1 MPAAL
6 LGLAANATP
15 ASPVPGVSLSNELAT
30 WIIAIS
36 ILVST
41 IISILAFFGV
51 AQGIQLG
58 IWKAQIE
65 SKLRILEG
73 YVNEV
78 REKARGMLREAGARE
93 PDAVIARTI
102 DYFVVEPV
110 SIEPTDITKRL
121 ERVLRTEEEQIERV
135 VRAALPPGVSEE
147 RLHNIV
153 TVLGIAN
160 ALNTLYKFLRHM
172 LLLGIKTKN
181 AMLVAQLWMMLPFY
195 MRIAK
200 AYRDA
205 TDTIEKGLPI
215 GDAAGPLAAYRLAE
229 RLRTLTPST
238 EIVKDTVF
246 SVHEYEGR
254 RVYLVRARGPGS
266 TVGRPGEAVER
277 VIREVVKEPLAAIV
291 TIDAALKFEGED
303 TGLVAEGSGVAMG
316 DPGPEKIR
324 IERLAVSLGV
334 PLHAIAIKMGFEEA
348 ITTMKKEV
356 VDGVEKAIETAL
368 RVIRE
373 AAQPGEAVVV
383 VGVGNTIGVGLP
395 GPRR

>member
-1 MPAAL
+1 MT
-6 LGLAANATP
+6 GNAT
-15 ASPVPGVSLSNELAT
+15 SPPSAMSGLSMSNELAT

-65 SKLRILEG
+65 SKLKILEG
-73 YVNEV
+73 YVGEV
-78 REKARGMLREAGARE
+78 REKARQMLREAGARD
-93 PDAVIARTI
+93 PDAIIARVV
-102 DYFVVEPV
+102 DYFVIEPV

-135 VRAALPPGVSEE
+135 VRAALPPDVAEE

-172 LLLGIKTKN
+172 LLLGLKTKN

-200 AYRDA
+200 AYKDA
-205 TDTIEKGLPI
+205 AGVIEKGLPI

-229 RLRTLTPST
+229 RLRPVSPYT
-238 EIVKDTVF
+238 EIVKDTVV
-246 SVHEYEGR
+246 SVHEYDGR
-254 RVYLVRARGPGS
+254 RIYLVRAKGPGS
-266 TVGRPGEAVER
+266 TVGRPGEAVEK
-277 VIREVVKEPLAAIV
+277 VVKEIVREPLAAII

-303 TGLVAEGSGVAMG
+303 TGIVAEGSGVAMG

-356 VDGVEKAIETAL
+356 VEGVEKAVETAL

-373 AAQPGEAVVV
+373 TVQAGEAVVV
-383 VGVGNTIGVGLP
+383 VGVGNTIGIGLP
-395 GPRR
+395 AM